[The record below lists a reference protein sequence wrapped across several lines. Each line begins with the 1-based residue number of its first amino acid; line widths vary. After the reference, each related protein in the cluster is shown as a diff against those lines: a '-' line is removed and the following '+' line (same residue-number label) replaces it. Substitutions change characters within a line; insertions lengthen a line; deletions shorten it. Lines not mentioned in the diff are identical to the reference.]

1 MLSKEKQ
8 GGVGVEGFEDC
19 LPLNIYDVDK
29 VEKLKKLDR
38 NVLEPLL
45 PDLLEY
51 TQDMNWPVASG
62 VVEILLTFPKEI
74 VSHVQVVLSSDDD
87 NWKWFILHFLVI
99 KLPVEFQVQ
108 FKQYLIR
115 VAQTPTQNEIAE
127 ELDEIAKE
135 IVDML

>member
-1 MLSKEKQ
+1 M
-8 GGVGVEGFEDC
+8 EGYEDY
-19 LPLNIYDVDK
+19 LPLNIYDLDK

-74 VSHVQVVLSSDDD
+74 VSHVQAILSSNDD
-87 NWKWFILHFLVI
+87 NWKWFILNFLVI
-99 KLPVEFQVQ
+99 KLPVESQVQ

>member
-1 MLSKEKQ
+1 M
-8 GGVGVEGFEDC
+8 EGYEDY

-74 VSHVQVVLSSDDD
+74 VSHVQAILSSNDD

-99 KLPVEFQVQ
+99 KLPVESQVQ

-135 IVDML
+135 IVYML

>member
-38 NVLEPLL
+38 NVLETLL

-99 KLPVEFQVQ
+99 KLPVEFLVQ
-108 FKQYLIR
+108 FKDYLIR
-115 VAQTPTQNEIAE
+115 VAETPTQNEIAE

-135 IVDML
+135 ILDML

>member
-1 MLSKEKQ
+1 MLDL
-8 GGVGVEGFEDC
+8 EGYEDY

-74 VSHVQVVLSSDDD
+74 VSHVQAILSSNDD

-99 KLPVEFQVQ
+99 KLPVESQVQ

>member
-1 MLSKEKQ
+1 MLDL
-8 GGVGVEGFEDC
+8 EGYEDY
-19 LPLNIYDVDK
+19 LHLNIYDVDK

-74 VSHVQVVLSSDDD
+74 VSHVQAILSSNDD

-99 KLPVEFQVQ
+99 KLPVESQVQ

>member
-1 MLSKEKQ
+1 MLDL
-8 GGVGVEGFEDC
+8 EGYEDY

-74 VSHVQVVLSSDDD
+74 VSHVQAILSSNDD
-87 NWKWFILHFLVI
+87 NWKWFILRFLVI
-99 KLPVEFQVQ
+99 KLPVESQVQ

>member
-1 MLSKEKQ
+1 M
-8 GGVGVEGFEDC
+8 EGYEDY

-74 VSHVQVVLSSDDD
+74 VSHVQAILSSNDE

-99 KLPVEFQVQ
+99 KLPVESQVQ

>member
-1 MLSKEKQ
+1 M
-8 GGVGVEGFEDC
+8 EGYKDY

-74 VSHVQVVLSSDDD
+74 VSHVQAILSSNDD

-99 KLPVEFQVQ
+99 KLPVESQVQ

-115 VAQTPTQNEIAE
+115 VAQTPTQNEITE

>member
-1 MLSKEKQ
+1 M
-8 GGVGVEGFEDC
+8 EGYEDY
-19 LPLNIYDVDK
+19 LHLNIYDVDK

-51 TQDMNWPVASG
+51 TQDMNWSVASG

-74 VSHVQVVLSSDDD
+74 VSHVQAILSSNDD

-99 KLPVEFQVQ
+99 KLPVESQVQ

>member
-1 MLSKEKQ
+1 M
-8 GGVGVEGFEDC
+8 EGYEDY

-74 VSHVQVVLSSDDD
+74 VSHVQAILSSNDD
-87 NWKWFILHFLVI
+87 NWKWFILRFLVI
-99 KLPVEFQVQ
+99 KLPVESQVQ

>member
-1 MLSKEKQ
+1 M
-8 GGVGVEGFEDC
+8 EGYEDY

-74 VSHVQVVLSSDDD
+74 VSHVQAILSSNDD
-87 NWKWFILHFLVI
+87 NWKWFILNFLVI
-99 KLPVEFQVQ
+99 KLPVESQVQ

>member
-1 MLSKEKQ
+1 M
-8 GGVGVEGFEDC
+8 EGYEDY

-74 VSHVQVVLSSDDD
+74 VSHVQAILSSNDD
-87 NWKWFILHFLVI
+87 NWKWLF
-99 KLPVEFQVQ
+99 
-108 FKQYLIR
+108 
-115 VAQTPTQNEIAE
+115 
-127 ELDEIAKE
+127 
-135 IVDML
+135 

>member
-1 MLSKEKQ
+1 M
-8 GGVGVEGFEDC
+8 EGYEDY

-38 NVLEPLL
+38 SVLEPLL

-74 VSHVQVVLSSDDD
+74 VSHVQAIVSSNDD
-87 NWKWFILHFLVI
+87 NWKWFILNFLVI
-99 KLPVEFQVQ
+99 KLPVESQVQ

>member
-1 MLSKEKQ
+1 M
-8 GGVGVEGFEDC
+8 EGYEDY

-38 NVLEPLL
+38 SVLEPLL

-74 VSHVQVVLSSDDD
+74 VSHVQAILSSNDD

-99 KLPVEFQVQ
+99 KLPVESQVQ

>member
-1 MLSKEKQ
+1 MLDL
-8 GGVGVEGFEDC
+8 EGYEDY

-74 VSHVQVVLSSDDD
+74 VSHVQAILSSNDD
-87 NWKWFILHFLVI
+87 NWKWFILNFLVI
-99 KLPVEFQVQ
+99 KLPVESQVQ

>member
-1 MLSKEKQ
+1 MLDL
-8 GGVGVEGFEDC
+8 EGYEDY

-74 VSHVQVVLSSDDD
+74 VSHVQAILSSNDE

-99 KLPVEFQVQ
+99 KLPVESQVQ

>member
-1 MLSKEKQ
+1 M
-8 GGVGVEGFEDC
+8 EGYEDY

-74 VSHVQVVLSSDDD
+74 VSHVQAILSSNND

-99 KLPVEFQVQ
+99 KLPVESQVQ